1 MSEWFQ
7 VMAISLLAFVGVLA
21 KWALRSDRLEVVRLK
36 CCDDLWRWWFHV
48 SPNQR
53 PININLSSEGLARGD
68 CRMPRSK
75 RKQSR
80 RLPRRRLPRH
90 RLPRRRP
97 QPRYADLEKSYEGRK
112 KKLRRLKQMS
122 QTGVPHICKKNRT
135 IKKLRRAAKMLR
147 RVFVTFFWNHELA
160 VGLFVTFFIVFV
172 TFSPLFV
179 TFSQARR
186 YFFRALRNFSLK
198 ANLYINRSS

>member
-21 KWALRSDRLEVVRLK
+21 KWALRSDRLEVVRFK

-122 QTGVPHICKKNRT
+122 QTGVPNICKKNRT

-147 RVFVTFFWNHELA
+147 RVFVTFFLKSRACSGSVRH
-160 VGLFVTFFIVFV
+160 FFHC
-172 TFSPLFV
+172 L
-179 TFSQARR
+179 RN
-186 YFFRALRNFSLK
+186 FFAALRNFFASSSL
-198 ANLYINRSS
+198 LFQSSS